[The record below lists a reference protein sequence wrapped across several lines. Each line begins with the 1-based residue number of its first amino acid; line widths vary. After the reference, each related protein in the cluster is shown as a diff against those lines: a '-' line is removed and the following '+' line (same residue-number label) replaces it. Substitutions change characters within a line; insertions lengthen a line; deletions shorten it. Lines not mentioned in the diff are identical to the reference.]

1 MKHRQYDLLNE
12 ELGKVSIDDLELVVP
27 NHPFWRKFADG
38 WEPDTERIFRS
49 LLGPGS
55 VVLDIGAWIGPT
67 IIFAL
72 STGASK
78 IIALE
83 PNPNSYRRLKKIIE
97 LNPSITERVTL
108 VNRALHTTPGKLKMG
123 LATGETDTSM
133 FGIAGSE
140 YEVDTISLGA
150 LLQEHQLENIDL
162 VKIDI
167 EGAEA
172 FLHEELEQLS
182 QQTGQAVHLS
192 VHVPFFPEEIDKNQ
206 FADSFSNYKI
216 YDDRGEKLSTQLL
229 RHRLLSKE
237 SHPQWGTQHGNFFE
251 LLLVGRG

>member
-1 MKHRQYDLLNE
+1 MKRRQYELLNE
-12 ELGKVSIDDLELVVP
+12 KLGKVSIDDLELLVP
-27 NHPFWRKFADG
+27 NHPFWSKFADG
-38 WEPDTERIFRS
+38 WEPDTERIYRS

-67 IIFAL
+67 IVFAL
-72 STGASK
+72 SSGASK

-83 PNPNSYRRLKKIIE
+83 PNPSSYRRLEEILE
-97 LNPSITERVTL
+97 QNPSITERVTL

-123 LATGETDTSM
+123 LAKGETDTSM
-133 FGIAGSE
+133 FGITGSD
-140 YEVDTISLGA
+140 YEVETISLEA
-150 LLQEHQLENIDL
+150 LLQEHQLDKIDL

-172 FLHEELEQLS
+172 FLNEELEQLS
-182 QQTGQAVHLS
+182 RQPDQAVHLS
-192 VHVPFFPEEIDKNQ
+192 VHVPFFPEEIDKNR

-229 RHRLLSKE
+229 RHRLLSKD
-237 SHPQWGTQHGNFFE
+237 SHPHWGTQHGNFFE
-251 LLLVGRG
+251 LLLLGCG

>member
-1 MKHRQYDLLNE
+1 MKHRQYKLLNE
-12 ELGKVSIDDLELVVP
+12 ELGKVSIDDLELLVP

-38 WEPDTERIFRS
+38 WEPDTERIYRS

-67 IIFAL
+67 IVFAL
-72 STGASK
+72 SSGASK

-83 PNPNSYRRLKKIIE
+83 PNPDSYRRLKKIIE

-123 LATGETDTSM
+123 LAAGEADTSM
-133 FGIAGSE
+133 FGIAGKE

-150 LLQEHQLENIDL
+150 LLQENQLENIDL
-162 VKIDI
+162 IKIDI

-182 QQTGQAVHLS
+182 QQPGQAVHLS
-192 VHVPFFPEEIDKNQ
+192 VHVPFFPEEIDKNR

-229 RHRLLSKE
+229 RHRLLTKE

-251 LLLVGRG
+251 LLLVGCG